1 MEIILSVIFDLER
14 KADCVV
20 ALHGDGED
28 GEDAGVRH
36 RQLDVGHKVAH
47 RLKKRE
53 RAYLA
58 LSIDVIVPV
67 LDVCLATVASLR

>member
-1 MEIILSVIFDLER
+1 MLSVIFDLES

-47 RLKKRE
+47 RLKKKE
-53 RAYLA
+53 RACLA
-58 LSIDVIVPV
+58 LSMM
-67 LDVCLATVASLR
+67 LLFLFLMFAWQLWLHLGN